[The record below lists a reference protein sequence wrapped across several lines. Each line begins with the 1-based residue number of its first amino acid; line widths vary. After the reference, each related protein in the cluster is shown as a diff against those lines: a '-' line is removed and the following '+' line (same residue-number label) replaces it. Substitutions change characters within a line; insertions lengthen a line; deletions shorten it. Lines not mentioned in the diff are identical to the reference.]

1 MLCNKNI
8 KIMEFSAIQ
17 IATFLSGTVEGDP
30 EVKVYNVAKIEEG
43 APGMLSFLANPKY
56 EHYLYTT
63 NSSIVLINNDLK
75 LQDKVSATLIRVPDA
90 YASFAQLLGLYQQF
104 IQAKSGISS
113 LSFISKDA
121 TYGDDVYIGEFAFIG
136 ERVKIGNRVKIYPQA
151 YIGDDAVI
159 GDDTVIYAGA
169 KLYPQTVVGNS
180 CILHSGCVIGAD
192 GFGFAPQEDGS
203 YKKIPQIGNVSI
215 GDNVEIGAN
224 TCVDCATMGSTRI
237 HNGVKL
243 DNLIQVAHNVELGN
257 NTAMAAQTGVSG
269 STKIGA
275 NCIVAGQV
283 GIAGHLHIANNTKI
297 GAQSGIISNIKRE
310 GEEVMGSPVMP
321 VKDFLRMSIHLRQMD
336 KLVRRVEELEKK
348 LNEKQ

>member
-1 MLCNKNI
+1 
-8 KIMEFSAIQ
+8 MEFSAIQ

-56 EHYLYTT
+56 SQYLYTT
-63 NSSIVLINNDLK
+63 KSSIVLINNDFE
-75 LQDKVSATLIRVPDA
+75 LQDKVSVTLIRVPDA
-90 YASFAQLLGLYQQF
+90 YAAFAQLLGLYQQF
-104 IQAKSGISS
+104 MQAKSGVSS

-121 TYGDDVYIGEFAFIG
+121 TYGEDAYIGEFAFIG

-151 YIGDDAVI
+151 YIGDDCVI
-159 GDDTVIYAGA
+159 GDDTIIYAGA
-169 KLYPQTVVGNS
+169 KLYAQTVVGKS

-224 TCVDCATMGSTRI
+224 TCIDCATMGSTRI

-243 DNLIQVAHNVELGN
+243 DNLIQVAHNVELGD
-257 NTAMAAQTGVSG
+257 NTAIAAQTGVSG
-269 STKIGA
+269 STKIGN
-275 NCIVAGQV
+275 NCIIAGQV
-283 GIAGHLHIANNTKI
+283 GFAGHIHIANNTKI
-297 GAQSGIISNIKRE
+297 GAQSGVLGNIKKE
-310 GEEVMGSPVMP
+310 GEELMGYPAFN
-321 VKDFLRMSIHLRQMD
+321 VKDFLRSSVHSRNLE
-336 KLVRRVEELEKK
+336 KLVKRVEQLEKQLK
-348 LNEKQ
+348 EKQQ

>member
-1 MLCNKNI
+1 
-8 KIMEFSAIQ
+8 MEFSAIQ

-56 EHYLYTT
+56 SQYLYTT
-63 NSSIVLINNDLK
+63 KSSIVLINNDFE

-90 YASFAQLLGLYQQF
+90 YAAFAQLLGLYQQF
-104 IQAKSGISS
+104 MQAKSGVSS

-121 TYGDDVYIGEFAFIG
+121 TYGEDAYIGEFAFIG

-151 YIGDDAVI
+151 YIGDDCVI
-159 GDDTVIYAGA
+159 GDDTIIYAGA
-169 KLYPQTVVGNS
+169 KLYAQTVVGKS

-224 TCVDCATMGSTRI
+224 TCIDCATMGSTRI
-237 HNGVKL
+237 HDGVKL
-243 DNLIQVAHNVELGN
+243 DNLIQVAHNVELGD
-257 NTAMAAQTGVSG
+257 NTAIAAQTGVSG
-269 STKIGA
+269 STKIGN
-275 NCIVAGQV
+275 NCIIAGQV
-283 GIAGHLHIANNTKI
+283 GFAGHIHIANNTKI
-297 GAQSGIISNIKRE
+297 GAQSGVLGNIKKE
-310 GEEVMGSPVMP
+310 GEELMGYPAFN
-321 VKDFLRMSIHLRQMD
+321 VKDFLRMSIHSRNLE
-336 KLVRRVEELEKK
+336 KLVKRVEQLEKQLK
-348 LNEKQ
+348 EKQQ

>member
-1 MLCNKNI
+1 
-8 KIMEFSAIQ
+8 MEFSALQ

-30 EVKVYNVAKIEEG
+30 EIKVYNVAKIEEG

-56 EHYLYTT
+56 SQYLYTT
-63 NSSIVLINNDLK
+63 KSSIVLINNDFE
-75 LQDKVSATLIRVPDA
+75 LQDTVSATLIRVPDA
-90 YASFAQLLGLYQQF
+90 YAAFAQLLGLYQQF
-104 IQAKSGISS
+104 MQAKSGVSS

-121 TYGDDVYIGEFAFIG
+121 AYGDDVYIGEFAFIG

-151 YIGDDAVI
+151 YIGDDCVI

-169 KLYPQTVVGNS
+169 KLYAQTVVGKS

-237 HNGVKL
+237 HDGVKL
-243 DNLIQVAHNVELGN
+243 DNLIQIAHNVELGN

>member
-1 MLCNKNI
+1 
-8 KIMEFSAIQ
+8 MEFSALQ

-30 EVKVYNVAKIEEG
+30 EIKVYNVAKIEEG

-56 EHYLYTT
+56 SQYLYTT
-63 NSSIVLINNDLK
+63 KSSIVLINNDFE

-90 YASFAQLLGLYQQF
+90 YAAFAQLLGLYQQF
-104 IQAKSGISS
+104 MQAKSGVSS

-121 TYGDDVYIGEFAFIG
+121 AYGDDVYIGEFAFIG

-151 YIGDDAVI
+151 YIGDDCVI
-159 GDDTVIYAGA
+159 GDDTIVYAGA
-169 KLYPQTVVGNS
+169 KLYAQTVVGKS

-237 HNGVKL
+237 HDGVKL
-243 DNLIQVAHNVELGN
+243 DNLIQIAHNVELGN

>member
-1 MLCNKNI
+1 
-8 KIMEFSAIQ
+8 MEFSAIQ

-56 EHYLYTT
+56 SQYLYTT
-63 NSSIVLINNDLK
+63 KSSIVLINNDFE
-75 LQDKVSATLIRVPDA
+75 LQGEVSATLIRVPDA
-90 YASFAQLLGLYQQF
+90 YAAFAQLLGLYQQF
-104 IQAKSGISS
+104 MQSKTGVSS
-113 LSFISKDA
+113 LAFISKDA
-121 TYGDDVYIGEFAFIG
+121 TYGEDVYIGEFAFIG

-159 GDDTVIYAGA
+159 DDDTIIYAGA
-169 KLYPQTVVGNS
+169 KLYAQTVVGKS

-203 YKKIPQIGNVSI
+203 YKKIPQIGNVAI

-237 HNGVKL
+237 HDGVKL
-243 DNLIQVAHNVELGN
+243 DNLIQIAHNVELGR
-257 NTAMAAQTGVSG
+257 NTAIAAQTGVSG
-269 STKIGA
+269 STKLGS

-283 GIAGHLHIANNTKI
+283 GFVGHIHIANNTKI
-297 GAQSGIISNIKRE
+297 GAQSGVIGSVKKE
-310 GEEVMGSPVMP
+310 GEELMGYPAFN
-321 VKDFLRMSIHLRQMD
+321 VKDYLRMSIHTRNLD
-336 KLVRRVEELEKK
+336 KLVKRVEELEKQLK
-348 LNEKQ
+348 EKQQ

>member
-1 MLCNKNI
+1 
-8 KIMEFSAIQ
+8 MEFSAVQ

-56 EHYLYTT
+56 SQYLYTT
-63 NSSIVLINNDLK
+63 KSSIVLINNDFE
-75 LQDKVSATLIRVPDA
+75 LQGEVTATLIRVPDA
-90 YASFAQLLGLYQQF
+90 YAAFAQLLGLYQQF
-104 IQAKSGISS
+104 MQSKTGVSS
-113 LSFISKDA
+113 LAFISKDA

-151 YIGDDAVI
+151 YIGDDVVI
-159 GDDTVIYAGA
+159 GDDTIVYAGA
-169 KLYPQTVVGNS
+169 KLYAQTVVGKS